1 MKKIGYIIKMV
12 TIILV
17 FSVDNFITSHLILR
31 YYYYKIL
38 NFLQKFCNLIYPYF
52 AFNFTF
58 LVFVVKLAPVFLHKL
73 LKLLLWLIL
82 LLFIELHVKQWLRK
96 SAELF
101 SYSSINRYFYFE
113 IYLKKDSIIAIFKF
127 IIKKINYLFL
137 FMKTKTTTT
146 IRKCFNI
153 FTYVNLLKFINFSIN
168 KYKYY
173 NKSVWFNFLVSFIKA
188 INKIFSLN
196 DIFSFFS
203 HCFIGIDFSFI
214 FNFFKFFRGIISSCI
229 YFLRWIAS
237 FFNGIIWIFNLIK
250 NIFSNRIFQLQSSLF
265 CCFKFWPSKPLIK
278 EVREEIFQLPRR
290 EREEYELNNSQNQNL
305 NQNSTDIQQPENYHS
320 TQSQS
325 ALIESHSAP
334 MSHRNQSEL
343 NIDQPRRNFV
353 KSQYNPYFDE
363 DFDPHPLHPSSLDTP
378 SSGYLSTQSG
388 SEVQMEFPN
397 QNDGQSDKSLSLY
410 SNVSN
415 TSLPQSFNVSSTSLN
430 MSTGKDNLKKVEK
443 AIDAELKSMGSED
456 TNKDLAN
463 YLYNQR
469 SQLFGRK
476 GLKSDFR
483 DRKNP
488 NVSSNIMAKLKE
500 EFQKAQKICLDNNS
514 NNNDKKQA
522 FENYENFKKKL
533 INWEYNE
540 KKNYNKV
547 ITNLNTNSNTL
558 KNKVGKVVRASE
570 KKDMQEL
577 VEAQDQLRSS
587 YDYRQAKKILKQS
600 ISSYNAEANAIQKQE
615 LRFKNF
621 KINKKEK

>member
-1 MKKIGYIIKMV
+1 
-12 TIILV
+12 
-17 FSVDNFITSHLILR
+17 
-31 YYYYKIL
+31 
-38 NFLQKFCNLIYPYF
+38 
-52 AFNFTF
+52 
-58 LVFVVKLAPVFLHKL
+58 
-73 LKLLLWLIL
+73 
-82 LLFIELHVKQWLRK
+82 
-96 SAELF
+96 
-101 SYSSINRYFYFE
+101 
-113 IYLKKDSIIAIFKF
+113 
-127 IIKKINYLFL
+127 
-137 FMKTKTTTT
+137 MKTKTTTT
-146 IRKCFNI
+146 IRKFLNI
-153 FTYVNLLKFINFSIN
+153 FTFVNLLKIINFSIK

-173 NKSVWFNFLVSFIKA
+173 KKSVWCHFFVSFIKA
-188 INKIFSLN
+188 FNKIFSLN

-214 FNFFKFFRGIISSCI
+214 FNFFKFCRGIISSCI

-250 NIFSNRIFQLQSSLF
+250 NIFSNRIFQLQSSIF
-265 CCFKFWPSKPLIK
+265 CCFNFKPFKTGIK
-278 EVREEIFQLPRR
+278 KVREDSIQPR
-290 EREEYELNNSQNQNL
+290 EREEFELNNSQNQNL
-305 NQNSTDIQQPENYHS
+305 NQNSTNIQQTQMFRHVENQPETDIQQPEISLN

-325 ALIESHSAP
+325 AFIDSHSVP
-334 MSHRNQSEL
+334 ISQSEL
-343 NIDQPRRNFV
+343 NIAQPRRNFV

-430 MSTGKDNLKKVEK
+430 MSTGKDHLKNVEK
-443 AIDAELKSMGSED
+443 AIDAELKGKGSED
-456 TNKDLAN
+456 TNIDLAN

-469 SQLFGRK
+469 SQLRK
-476 GLKSDFR
+476 GLKSDLR

-488 NVSSNIMAKLKE
+488 NVSSNIIDKLNE
-500 EFQKAQKICLDNNS
+500 EFKKAQNISLDINS
-514 NNNDKKQA
+514 NKIEKKQA
-522 FENYENFKKKL
+522 FENYENIKEKL

-547 ITNLNTNSNTL
+547 ITNINTNSNTL
-558 KNKVGKVVRASE
+558 KNKLGKVVRASE

-577 VEAQDQLRSS
+577 IETQDKIRSS
-587 YDYRQAKKILKQS
+587 YEYRQAKKKFKQS
-600 ISSYNAEANAIQKQE
+600 LSSYKTEANAIQKQE

-621 KINKKEK
+621 KINKKK